1 MPVCFPHSQLLPFL
15 LSGKT
20 EQTGGRV
27 GGPVLWGGGG
37 WGQREE
43 GDCALPKVELA
54 CVG

>member
-20 EQTGGRV
+20 EQGGGRV
-27 GGPVLWGGGG
+27 GGPVLYGG
-37 WGQREE
+37 GQREE
-43 GDCALPKVELA
+43 SCALPKVELA